1 MTDPGPRLSDF
12 APEALAAHAQ
22 LFHGHLS
29 EITTEGLTAPLGVP
43 LRFGLPHE
51 FRDAL
56 ADAVVDL
63 GDLIDEIRFSGAMAE
78 LFIADYE
85 KRGPLPTETDEEHK
99 RLRALGMPIDALA
112 LLRAYFAPLPEPVTL
127 FFEPHRQL
135 AGERFLSL
143 WFAGQLIDSALFRL
157 VAALDRLAS
166 MLWAGARLPLADSK
180 GRPRHPAFRSRDLK
194 ALASSYPDR
203 EMEVLLGLTKHEL
216 FGLLMNVRNEF
227 AHSRRV
233 LSELHGHYRIGYR
246 VGPTAEGERI
256 VQALDRQT
264 HLAILLA
271 AYNEILRPAVATTRD
286 CIQTVVSTD
295 QTP

>member
-1 MTDPGPRLSDF
+1 MSDSGPRLPEF

-22 LFHGHLS
+22 LFYGHLS

-43 LRFGLPHE
+43 PRFGLPHE

-56 ADAVVDL
+56 ADAIVDL
-63 GDLIDEIRFSGAMAE
+63 GDLVDEIRFSGAMAE

-85 KRGPLPTETDEEHK
+85 KRGPIPTETDDERK
-99 RLRALGMPIDALA
+99 RLRDLGMPIDAIA
-112 LLRAYFAPLPEPVTL
+112 LLRAYFAPPPEPATL
-127 FFEPHRQL
+127 FLDPHRQL
-135 AGERFLSL
+135 SGERFLSL

-166 MLWAGARLPLADSK
+166 MLWAGARVPFADSK

-194 ALASSYPDR
+194 IVAPSYPAN

-216 FGLLMNVRNEF
+216 FDLLMKIRNEF
-227 AHSRRV
+227 THSRRV

-246 VGPTAEGERI
+246 VGPTPERERI

-271 AYNEILRPAVATTRD
+271 AYNEILRPAVAATRE
-286 CIQTVVSTD
+286 CIQTIVSTD